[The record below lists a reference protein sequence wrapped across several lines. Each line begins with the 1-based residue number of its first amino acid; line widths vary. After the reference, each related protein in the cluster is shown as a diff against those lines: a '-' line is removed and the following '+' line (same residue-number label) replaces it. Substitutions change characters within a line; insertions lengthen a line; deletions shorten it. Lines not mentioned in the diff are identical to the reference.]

1 VAALNDVGG
10 YMLHDAQV
18 RWDLDSGLSLF
29 AGVDNVF
36 DKQPPYLP
44 GATFGTPT
52 GLETGAKFDVIG
64 RRFNVSARV
73 RF

>member
-1 VAALNDVGG
+1 MAALNDVGG

-18 RWDLDSGLSLF
+18 RRDLDSGLSLF